1 MRNQEGK
8 IELQKK
14 VHRRIC
20 ARYITFL
27 TARSPFYVFLLLS
40 SSTPS
45 PFPNDVLAEWPLR
58 RCIYIAMGGILFD
71 DIMSKWSKILKSPTI

>member
-8 IELQKK
+8 IELHEK

-20 ARYITFL
+20 VKDITFL

-40 SSTPS
+40 LSIPS
-45 PFPNDVLAEWPLR
+45 PSQVTPLR
-58 RCIYIAMGGILFD
+58 NDPYKDTYIVMGGILCHD
-71 DIMSKWSKILKSPTI
+71 NISKRSKI